1 MVEVHDSNQSLRQKE
16 AIRGHTR
23 SPTST
28 VVPKYNYYES
38 SNYSNITTTPLNHI
52 NGKENQ
58 HNDDDLPC
66 QHPEEEEGEKYKFS
80 NYIIGFRN
88 DGFCDP
94 QSSHKNANN

>member
-1 MVEVHDSNQSLRQKE
+1 MCQEKNRPIDAKHDR
-16 AIRGHTR
+16 
-23 SPTST
+23 
-28 VVPKYNYYES
+28 
-38 SNYSNITTTPLNHI
+38 NHI

-94 QSSHKNANN
+94 QSSHKNANNWIECRYDWDPFRCNEILSVIEIKAELVWLN